1 MLLVFSHG
9 IDPETLDASDFQI
22 LTKKGELLPIS
33 FVTVRSGRIRTQ
45 DDSFAWRIR
54 KFSGEQ
60 TGRGSN
66 YQRLKKPRRTKLSRT
81 KDKRPFLGG
90 RTFSKLCGTLRTW
103 ARLSVQ
109 RDGARDR
116 LSRSK
121 TVSVVRIFWFGG
133 VRLTDGSGTRVM
145 RTREVQNQ
153 MNKRKENGFGIPLT
167 NCGHRR

>member
-1 MLLVFSHG
+1 MPLVFSHG

-54 KFSGEQ
+54 KFSGER

-90 RTFSKLCGTLRTW
+90 RTCSKLCGTLRTW

-133 VRLTDGSGTRVM
+133 VRLTDGVELG
-145 RTREVQNQ
+145 
-153 MNKRKENGFGIPLT
+153 L
-167 NCGHRR
+167 